1 MPEAV
6 ELLKQNL
13 TIDSDLRNFV
23 RLVLD
28 SVQRLGGNCFSASIA
43 ALDLM
48 EKARIAGVGK
58 GRPMPFSLIA
68 QGNQLLVVRNGQE
81 VVRIASFDA
90 PPEREEIA
98 QLRAYLHNST
108 TSVDPDILLQRNAE
122 MERHFDEVRA
132 RAERELESLQVA
144 LKKRQHELLQVSHQA
159 ETDSLTGLYNRR
171 AFDKKLKRAFLHTL
185 RQKNSPLSLLYLD
198 LDHFKKINDEF
209 GHQVGDEH
217 LNRMAGILRSII
229 REDVDMAFRF
239 GGDEFAVVL
248 FADYPH
254 ACSKARQV
262 LEAMSNKVSIGITT
276 LDQHTSDTLT
286 LEEFIRQADNAL
298 YEAKRRGRGQVVSH
312 CCADMTAK
320 NRRCDQPCPDN
331 LRAAA
336 LQA

>member
-23 RLVLD
+23 RLLLD
-28 SVQRLGGNCFSASIA
+28 SVQRLGGNCFSASVA
-43 ALDLM
+43 ALDLI
-48 EKARIAGVGK
+48 EKTRLAGIGQ
-58 GRPMPFSLIA
+58 GRPVPVSLVFQGARLFVVSKGQDKVGIA
-68 QGNQLLVVRNGQE
+68 N
-81 VVRIASFDA
+81 FDV
-90 PPEREEIA
+90 PPEREVIA
-98 QLRAYLHNST
+98 QLRAYLHNAT

-122 MERHFDEVRA
+122 MERHFDEMRT
-132 RAERELESLQVA
+132 RAERELEALQTT
-144 LKKRQHELLQVSHQA
+144 LKQRQRELQDVSHQA
-159 ETDSLTGLYNRR
+159 ETDPLTGLYNRR

-185 RQKNSPLSLLYLD
+185 RQRNSPLSLLYLD

-209 GHQVGDEH
+209 GHQVGDAH
-217 LNRMAGILRSII
+217 LNKMAGILRSII

-262 LEAMSNKVSIGITT
+262 LKGMSNKVSIGITT
-276 LDQHTSDTLT
+276 LDQHTPEKLT

-312 CCADMTAK
+312 CCTDMTAK
-320 NRRCDQPCPDN
+320 IHRCDLPCADN